1 MWLGEL
7 IYKTDDERGFSFRDG
22 KKNYKEKFYEKEKE
36 IVCFECVLY
45 EYDELY
51 K

>member
-1 MWLGEL
+1 MDMVTIYGE
-7 IYKTDDERGFSFRDG
+7 
-22 KKNYKEKFYEKEKE
+22 KNYKEKFYEKEKE

-51 K
+51 KWIKH